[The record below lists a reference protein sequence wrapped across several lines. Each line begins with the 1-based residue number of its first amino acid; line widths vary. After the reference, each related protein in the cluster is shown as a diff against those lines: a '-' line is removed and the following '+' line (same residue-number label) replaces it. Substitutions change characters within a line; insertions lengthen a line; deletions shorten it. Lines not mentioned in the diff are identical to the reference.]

1 MINDT
6 EMRLKMKDRSHRSD
20 INRAMLRNRHK
31 YTKYKICLSIVVV
44 IWIKHHLSNISSSV
58 DEEV

>member
-44 IWIKHHLSNISSSV
+44 VI
-58 DEEV
+58 